1 MGKKSRT
8 KGRAFEQKIAARLR
22 AIWPDA
28 VVRRASQA
36 ERADNPDVFVE
47 GGPPL
52 LGRLWLEL
60 QDAAQ
65 PTPLAKLEQ
74 AERDCEMWARTR
86 SVGSGRFPVAVW
98 HRIHSTTVYVTT
110 RLWVTTTLA
119 LACPSLIPG
128 LEITMSLE
136 AFIQLLQH
144 RISMDRRAQEAA

>member
-1 MGKKSRT
+1 MGKMQRE
-8 KGRAFEQKIAARLR
+8 KGKRFERQIAAELR

-65 PTPLAKLEQ
+65 PTPALKLAQ
-74 AERDCEMWARTR
+74 ADGDRREWERKRPDAP
-86 SVGSGRFPVAVW
+86 GRLPVVVW
-98 HRIHSTTVYVTT
+98 HKLGSRVINVSL
-110 RLWVTTTLA
+110 RLWALDEIRQARPACAGCSPTVTMDLH
-119 LACPSLIPG
+119 S
-128 LEITMSLE
+128 
-136 AFIQLLQH
+136 FVQLL
-144 RISMDRRAQEAA
+144 RLTATEISQEAA